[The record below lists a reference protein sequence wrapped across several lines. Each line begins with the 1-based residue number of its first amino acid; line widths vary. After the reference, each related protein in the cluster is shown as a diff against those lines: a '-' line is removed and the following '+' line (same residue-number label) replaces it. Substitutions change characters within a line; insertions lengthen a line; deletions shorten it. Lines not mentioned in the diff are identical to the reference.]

1 MGRIKTTLIKRNAIE
16 VIDRNPNKFTTDFNE
31 NKEIMKDLVELN
43 SKKLRNVMAG
53 YITRLMR
60 QSLNKEI

>member
-1 MGRIKTTLIKRNAIE
+1 MGRVKTKLVKRNAIE
-16 VIDRNPNKFTTDFNE
+16 LVDKNREKFNNNFDDNK
-31 NKEIMKDLVELN
+31 KVVMELAEVN

-60 QSLNKEI
+60 QKQE